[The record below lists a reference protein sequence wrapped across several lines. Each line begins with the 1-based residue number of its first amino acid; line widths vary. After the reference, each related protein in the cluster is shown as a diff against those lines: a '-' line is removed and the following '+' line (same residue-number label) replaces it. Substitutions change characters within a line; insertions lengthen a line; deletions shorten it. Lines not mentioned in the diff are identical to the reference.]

1 MACASQISDATGTE
15 RFSLLIPNYLI
26 FSTAMLL
33 VADASDM
40 GSVAELQR
48 YYDMSQKCV
57 SYRVA
62 VVLNKIDRADPAVQQ
77 AVAQFAA
84 RYDLPVIA
92 LSALTMAGMDQLVAF
107 IATLPTRDTPAVPST
122 VASPR

>member
-1 MACASQISDATGTE
+1 MLAPAFF
-15 RFSLLIPNYLI
+15 RRV
-26 FSTAMLL
+26 TAMLL

-40 GSVAELQR
+40 ESVPFLQR
-48 YYDMSQKCV
+48 EYDLAQTCLT
-57 SYRVA
+57 YRIA

-92 LSALTMAGMDQLVAF
+92 LSAATMAGMDQLIAF
-107 IATLPTRDTPAVPST
+107 LDALPAP
-122 VASPR
+122 